1 MSLESQLEQLEHPPL
16 LSEQNAKLIPYVALL
31 IALLAIGMGPIFVKF
46 STAEIGANAT
56 TFNRFWIAG
65 VVFGIW
71 NGFSAMRQNAPEKAL
86 LESKPLYTPKTL
98 GLLLLVGCLFASI
111 QLFWALSLTQT
122 TVASSVTILHGL
134 RPLLTTLG
142 GWILFKNRY
151 DRKFLMGM
159 IIAIL
164 GSIFIG
170 FNDFSVSIHK
180 LQGDLLAILS
190 ALCSA
195 LELLIMEHLLTQFKT
210 QTLMLW
216 CCIIGSIVMIGVLA
230 IVNQDFFP
238 ISLQG
243 WAAVIALAL
252 FSHGLIIYSLNYV
265 SSGVVAVTMLLDPV
279 ISAIFAWI
287 ILSEHIT
294 ILNGLL
300 SCIVLLGIY
309 VSLSSNYAVKT
320 HTVESDMIKAE
331 SILS

>member
-1 MSLESQLEQLEHPPL
+1 
-16 LSEQNAKLIPYVALL
+16 
-31 IALLAIGMGPIFVKF
+31 
-46 STAEIGANAT
+46 
-56 TFNRFWIAG
+56 
-65 VVFGIW
+65 
-71 NGFSAMRQNAPEKAL
+71 
-86 LESKPLYTPKTL
+86 
-98 GLLLLVGCLFASI
+98 
-111 QLFWALSLTQT
+111 
-122 TVASSVTILHGL
+122 
-134 RPLLTTLG
+134 
-142 GWILFKNRY
+142 
-151 DRKFLMGM
+151 
-159 IIAIL
+159 
-164 GSIFIG
+164 
-170 FNDFSVSIHK
+170 
-180 LQGDLLAILS
+180 
-190 ALCSA
+190 
-195 LELLIMEHLLTQFKT
+195 
-210 QTLMLW
+210 MLW

-252 FSHGLIIYSLNYV
+252 FSQVIGHGLIIYSLNYV